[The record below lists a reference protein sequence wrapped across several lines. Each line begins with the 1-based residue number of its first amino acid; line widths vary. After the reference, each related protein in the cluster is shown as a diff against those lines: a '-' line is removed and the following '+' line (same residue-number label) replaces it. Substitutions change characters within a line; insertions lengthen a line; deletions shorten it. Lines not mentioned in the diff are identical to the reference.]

1 MFVSAGFFVTRSVL
15 RPDYSDSS
23 LLPDRIVSVSPCIT
37 KFLPDT
43 WCLEWT
49 GDTDTERYEAAE
61 FFGLDE
67 HELLTLISETTPAFD
82 SQFGWPNVNWAL
94 DSARS
99 LITLILHRM
108 PDIRI
113 LELGLHDD
121 FVNTFC
127 RDAEPEQ
134 HEGYAPVGRQGI
146 HEMILQRREISGSG
160 TPIGFEPLLS
170 DGMISCSWLC
180 NGLESVVAERL
191 HIRPNSNGLIDTFD
205 DAAMAVSE
213 IARDDVGAEPGL
225 WIPWLIVEHNRKA
238 EQLDA
243 VEP

>member
-1 MFVSAGFFVTRSVL
+1 MFVSAGFYVTRSIA
-15 RPDYSDSS
+15 RPNYADSL
-23 LLPDRIVSVSPCIT
+23 LLPDRIVSASRCIT

-61 FFGLDE
+61 FFGFDE
-67 HELLTLISETTPAFD
+67 HALLTLVSEATSAFD
-82 SQFGWPNVNWAL
+82 SQFGWPNVNWDL

-99 LITLILHRM
+99 LSALISDRT

-121 FVNTFC
+121 FVETFC

-146 HEMILQRREISGSG
+146 HEMILQRRKISGLG
-160 TPIGFEPLLS
+160 TAIGFEPLLS

-180 NGLESVVAERL
+180 NGLETVVADRL
-191 HIRPNSNGLIDTFD
+191 DIRPNSNGLIDTFD
-205 DAAMAVSE
+205 DAAIAVSH

-225 WIPWLIVEHNRKA
+225 WLPWLIVEHNRNA
-238 EQLDA
+238 E
-243 VEP
+243 P